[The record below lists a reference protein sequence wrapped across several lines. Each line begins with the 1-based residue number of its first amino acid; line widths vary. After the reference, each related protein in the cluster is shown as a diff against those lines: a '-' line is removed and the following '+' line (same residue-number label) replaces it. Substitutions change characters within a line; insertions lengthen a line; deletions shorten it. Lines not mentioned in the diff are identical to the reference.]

1 MKDIDRIT
9 GYHAHVYFDQ
19 ATEPAAAD
27 LRAAVEARFEVTM
40 GRWHH
45 KPVGPHTAPMYQV
58 AFGVDQFPAVVPF
71 IALNHGPLSV
81 LIHPSSGDAMADH
94 FEHALWLGAPL
105 ALDPAPLRK
114 AQ

>member
-9 GYHAHVYFDQ
+9 GYHAHVYFGAD
-19 ATEPAAAD
+19 TEAVAAA
-27 LRAAVEARFEVTM
+27 LRAALEARFEVTM

-58 AFGVDQFPAVVPF
+58 AFGVDRFPEVVPF

-81 LIHPSSGDAMADH
+81 LIHPSSGDALADH
-94 FEHALWLGAPL
+94 FEHALWLGTPL
-105 ALDPAPLRK
+105 ALDPAPLQK